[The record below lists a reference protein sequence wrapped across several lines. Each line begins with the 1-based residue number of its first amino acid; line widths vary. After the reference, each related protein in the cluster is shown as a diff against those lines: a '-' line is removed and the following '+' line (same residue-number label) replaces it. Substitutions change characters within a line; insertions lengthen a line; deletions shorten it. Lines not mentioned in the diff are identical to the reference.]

1 MDNLIDLF
9 REQEDWLIERILLY
23 AREHGYAA
31 YTSTLTE
38 PWRISVAGLTDALA
52 SAFVDGATCGFEI
65 NVHTDWD
72 SDPAVRFG
80 VLEARRHR
88 ERGVDIG
95 MFLGLFIY
103 YRQAFLDCIRQFLP
117 EGLERDACEHAVVR
131 IFDRMNTAFCS
142 EWAGRQDKDS
152 GACLAA
158 SLRQMTNE
166 KNRYLTFFE
175 SLAHP
180 VIFVS
185 RDGTIENLN
194 RAAARLLDE
203 NAEHGR
209 DYYACRSM
217 AEVKSLCGERAVEAF
232 PWLADALSAGDGLSD
247 DTRVVFVAC
256 AVPGDERVFQ
266 AAVSLLPDVSGKFTG
281 TSILLQ
287 DVTESLK
294 DQDMILKAKEEL
306 ERTFDTISDLVF
318 LIDDSGVIQRA
329 NKALTDKLGLSPRDV
344 IGHTCREILGCAEC
358 KPMSPGHA
366 SQEVSVTYPNL
377 PGRFMV
383 RSSRLFGK
391 DGRPIGDVV
400 VSRDVTASD
409 RIRETIESIESKY
422 KSIFDHAP
430 VGIFQST
437 PEGVYLSVNK
447 TMAAMFGFGST
458 TDMLRYYKGMDNQMS
473 VGQWCPD
480 AMMGEGPG
488 KDIVSARDVSL
499 VRPDGSTFWGRLR
512 GRLVRDP
519 QGNVMYFEGFVE
531 DVSSRRAARENLAR
545 SEQLFRSLAENMSQG
560 LVQVDLAGI
569 VEYCNDHFCDL
580 VQQGRAELMGM
591 SLTLLVHEEEKEL
604 FRAIFAQDACFLLG
618 TRFDLRLKVR
628 QDIRFVLVTPV
639 AHRTADGRLLGYWL
653 LVLDITDRKML
664 ESQLLQTQKLEAIG
678 QLAAGIAHEINTPT
692 QYVMNNMWFIKEGLE
707 NLELALEASRSLVD
721 GDEARANLTAR
732 EEELQIPFY
741 LDEFPSA
748 ISETMQGLDRISAIV
763 NSVKQF
769 AHPGHDQHQEV
780 DLNEMIEKT
789 VTLSRNEW
797 KYVADMAVD
806 LDPALPRVV
815 CSSQG
820 IGQVLLNLVVN
831 AAHAVM
837 DVSKKESGRAGKITI
852 GTRSQGGSVE
862 IRITDNG
869 SGIPKHV
876 RNHVFEPFFTTKA
889 VGQGTGQGL
898 FIAHRVVVK
907 EHGGEIRFE
916 TETGQG
922 TTFIITLPVA
932 GKVEGVRHG

>member
-9 REQEDWLIERILLY
+9 REHEDWLIERILHY
-23 AREHGYAA
+23 AQEHGYVA

-52 SAFVDGATCGFEI
+52 SAFGSGESCDWEI
-65 NVHTDWD
+65 NANTDWD

-80 VLEARRHR
+80 LVEARRHR

-103 YRQAFLDCIRQFLP
+103 YRQAFLDCLRRFMP
-117 EGLERDACEHAVVR
+117 EGRERDACEHAVVR
-131 IFDRMNTAFCS
+131 LFDRMNTAFCS
-142 EWAGRQDKDS
+142 EWAGPRGRDS
-152 GACLAA
+152 EVRLAE
-158 SLRQMTNE
+158 SLRDMTNE

-180 VIFVS
+180 VIFVA

-217 AEVKSLCGERAVEAF
+217 AGVKSMCGEKAVQVF
-232 PWLADALSAGDGLSD
+232 PWLAGALNVGEELSD
-247 DTRVVFVAC
+247 GTRECFATFPVS
-256 AVPGDERVFQ
+256 GGERVFQ
-266 AAVSLLPDVSGKFTG
+266 AAVSALPDVSEKFAG
-281 TSILLQ
+281 VSILLQ

-294 DQDMILKAKEEL
+294 NRDMILKAKEEL

-318 LIDDSGVIQRA
+318 LVDDSGVIQRA
-329 NKALTDKLGLSPRDV
+329 NKALTDKLGLSPRNV
-344 IGHTCREILGCAEC
+344 VGRTCREVLGCAEC
-358 KPMSPGHA
+358 RLADTGHS
-366 SQEVSVTYPNL
+366 SQEASVIYPNL

-391 DGRPIGDVV
+391 DGRSIGDVI

-409 RIRETIESIESKY
+409 RIRETLDSIESKY

-437 PEGVYLSVNK
+437 PDGVYLSVNK

-458 TDMLRYYKGMDNQMS
+458 ADMLRYYKGMDNQMA
-473 VGQWCPD
+473 VGQGRPG
-480 AMMGEGPG
+480 AMIGDGPE

-499 VRPDGSTFWGRLR
+499 VRPDGTTFWGRLR
-512 GRLVRDP
+512 GRLVRDA

-531 DVSSRRAARENLAR
+531 DVSTRRAASENLAR

-560 LVQVDLAGI
+560 LVQVDLAGS

-580 VQQGRAELMGM
+580 VQQGREGLMGM
-591 SLTLLVHEEEKEL
+591 SLTLLVHEEEKAL
-604 FRAIFAQDACFLLG
+604 FRTIFAQDACFLLG

-639 AHRTADGRLLGYWL
+639 AHRAADSRLLGYWL
-653 LVLDITDRKML
+653 LVLDITDRRLL

-692 QYVMNNMWFIKEGLE
+692 QYVLNNMWFIKEGIE
-707 NLELALEASRSLVD
+707 NLGLALDACRNLLD
-721 GDEARANLTAR
+721 GDEARARLAAR

-780 DLNEMIEKT
+780 DLNELVEKT

-797 KYVADMAVD
+797 KYVAEMAVD
-806 LDPALPRVV
+806 LDPDLPRVV

-837 DVSKKESGRAGKITI
+837 DAPKTEEERSGKITI
-852 GTRSQGGSVE
+852 GTRGQGDAVE

-869 SGIPKHV
+869 SGIPKHA
-876 RNHVFEPFFTTKA
+876 RDHVFEPFFTTKA
-889 VGQGTGQGL
+889 VGKGTGQGL

-907 EHGGEIRFE
+907 EHGGDIRFE

-932 GKVEGVRHG
+932 GKGEGVRHG